1 LAALKE
7 ETGWI
12 TRGDRWI
19 KRGDLAA
26 LKEETMVDYLRR
38 RGGLKEETVDYFRRR
53 SALLEETKCTT

>member
-19 KRGDLAA
+19 KRGDLAG
-26 LKEETMVDYLRR
+26 LEEETRVDYLRR
-38 RGGLKEETVDYFRRR
+38 RSG
-53 SALLEETKCTT
+53 LLEETRIT